1 MTLASQARGPEFEPR
16 CEYSILLCF
25 FVPFWPQKNKISLDQ
40 MVKNVLGLFF
50 FVNFDKKNVFVHFD
64 HKHYFL
70 TFFEP
75 KKYAKISFP
84 KCFLDLIK
92 MDKKNWPFFFFIKS
106 VFWIRTFFHIPFKRP
121 RAWYRP
127 VLGWYLTSFKEKCGF
142 VAYKF
147 FQNWLRV
154 FRVPWTA
161 LK

>member
-1 MTLASQARGPEFEPR
+1 MTLASHARGPEFEPR

-50 FVNFDKKNVFVHFD
+50 LSILTKKM
-64 HKHYFL
+64 FL
-70 TFFEP
+70 SILTINIIF
-75 KKYAKISFP
+75 
-84 KCFLDLIK
+84 
-92 MDKKNWPFFFFIKS
+92 WPFLNQKNMRKLVFQNAFWIWSKWTKKIDLFFFIKS